1 MNTQTYPYPEAF
13 FFLIKKIK
21 ISKHS
26 KDERKVCG
34 TIGQVFEIEK
44 NYVAIC
50 CGENT
55 IIRLNKLEIEGK
67 VVPASEI
74 FSSIKQRI

>member
-1 MNTQTYPYPEAF
+1 MLRLILTQKHF
-13 FFLIKKIK
+13 FFLIKK

-26 KDERKVCG
+26 KDELKVCG
-34 TIGQVFEIEK
+34 TICQVFEIKK

-74 FSSIKQRI
+74 FSSIKERI

>member
-1 MNTQTYPYPEAF
+1 MNAQTYPCPEAF
-13 FFLIKKIK
+13 FFLNKKIK

-34 TIGQVFEIEK
+34 TIGKVFEIEK

-55 IIRLNKLEIEGK
+55 FIRLNKLEIEDK
-67 VVPASEI
+67 VEPASEI
-74 FSSIKQRI
+74 FLSIKERI